1 MKKGFSLKSIGKV
14 EKNVNACVKLHKLI
28 DSGDEQGAINLI
40 NSEKGIDVSYE
51 YNQRIPVFSAINS
64 NMYDLF
70 EVIVNHPT
78 FDSAVE
84 DGFGESLLQSLL
96 YMYTAEETQSN
107 AEEERILRRLIDS
120 VLKNDSYAF
129 NATDINEDTALI
141 ISCEFKCLN
150 WVTRELLLKKD
161 IDINVINGVKR
172 SALTTAIKEN
182 NLGAIRMLSKM
193 RNLAVRDIDRKEAK
207 KANIDLSEYG
217 L

>member
-1 MKKGFSLKSIGKV
+1 MKKGFRLRGIGKV
-14 EKNVNACVKLHKLI
+14 EKNVDACVKLHKLI

-40 NSEKGIDVSYE
+40 NSENGIDVSYE
-51 YNQRIPVFSAINS
+51 YNQRIPAFSAINS

-96 YMYTAEETQSN
+96 YMYTTEETQSN

-120 VLKNDSYAF
+120 ILKNDSYAF
-129 NATDINEDTALI
+129 NATDINKDTALN

-150 WVTRELLLKKD
+150 WLTRELLLKKD
-161 IDINVINGVKR
+161 IDINVINDVER
-172 SALTTAIKEN
+172 SALTTAIEQKNIE
-182 NLGAIRMLSKM
+182 AITMLSKM
-193 RNLAVRDIDRKEAK
+193 RGLVVRDIDREAAKEAD
-207 KANIDLSEYG
+207 IDLSEYG